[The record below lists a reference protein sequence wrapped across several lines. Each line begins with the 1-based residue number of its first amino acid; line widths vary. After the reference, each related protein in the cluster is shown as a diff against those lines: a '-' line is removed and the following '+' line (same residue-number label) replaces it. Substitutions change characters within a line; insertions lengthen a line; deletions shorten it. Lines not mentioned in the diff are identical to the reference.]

1 MKQNETKQLFSVG
14 HSRIVTLTLS
24 VLFPFSDPIIF
35 ALNLN
40 YQVERRKNMSPMSVY
55 VFASVPTKCFCV
67 CFYNLSKTSFILAQV
82 TNVCWYREISS
93 VEYFLKFNL
102 RLSNSYGYTY
112 FFTWMSEPAKFW
124 SFFSFEKNCRGGP
137 NPLSDNSV
145 KGNELLQCV
154 WPFCWIGT

>member
-24 VLFPFSDPIIF
+24 VLFPFIDPIIF
-35 ALNLN
+35 ALNL
-40 YQVERRKNMSPMSVY
+40 ELLSSKKKNMSPMSVY

-102 RLSNSYGYTY
+102 RLGNYYGYTY
-112 FFTWMSEPAKFW
+112 FFTSFLHVNVRTCKIWE
-124 SFFSFEKNCRGGP
+124 SFFSLEKNCRGGP
-137 NPLSDNSV
+137 NPLSDTSA
-145 KGNELLQCV
+145 KGDKLL
-154 WPFCWIGT
+154 